1 MNAAV
6 RTGSGIAFGRHALP
20 KPPGA
25 GQVTVRVRSASINPV
40 DYKVG
45 KFLLGPIAGLDLAGV
60 VEQVGDGVDAF
71 KPGDAV
77 FGFTSGSCCELTV
90 ADAAKLAPV
99 PPGLDFTNSAAL
111 PTAYLT
117 SYQSLFE
124 HARLRPGGKVLII
137 GASGGCGLA
146 ACQLA
151 RAVGA
156 SEIVAVCSAA
166 NASLVE
172 SQGATRVV
180 AYDGDDEPIAALLSE
195 GARFDVVYDA
205 ATGSGAGEDY
215 VNLCRKTVAPGGR
228 RVAING
234 GAWKWIRA
242 LTGWQRDDN
251 KLVLTRQNGAELTK
265 IVDML
270 GGKPVPVIDS
280 KWKLDEAGVAG
291 AFERLKSRRA
301 RGKVIV
307 EVA

>member
-6 RTGSGIAFGRHALP
+6 RTGSGITFGRHALP
-20 KPPGA
+20 KPPGV
-25 GQVTVRVRSASINPV
+25 GQVTIRVKAASINPV

-45 KFLLGPIAGLDLAGV
+45 KFLLGPIAGLDVAGV
-60 VEQVGDGVDAF
+60 VERVGDGVDSF

-90 ADAAKLAPV
+90 ADAAKLALV
-99 PPGLDFTNSAAL
+99 PPSLDFTNAAAL

-117 SYQSLFE
+117 SYQSLLE
-124 HARLRPGGKVLII
+124 HGKLRTGGKVLII

-180 AYDGDDEPIAALLSE
+180 AYDDGERTSALLAE

-215 VNLCRKTVAPGGR
+215 VNLCRETVAPRGR

-242 LTGWQRDDN
+242 LTGWQRDDDA
-251 KLVLTRQNGAELTK
+251 LILTRQNGAELTK
-265 IVDML
+265 IVETL
-270 GGKPVPVIDS
+270 GGKPTPVIDS
-280 KWKLDEAGVAG
+280 KWNLDEAGVAG

-307 EVA
+307 EIA

>member
-1 MNAAV
+1 M
-6 RTGSGIAFGRHALP
+6 
-20 KPPGA
+20 
-25 GQVTVRVRSASINPV
+25 
-40 DYKVG
+40 
-45 KFLLGPIAGLDLAGV
+45 GPIAGLDVAGV
-60 VEQVGDGVDAF
+60 VERVGDGVDSF

-90 ADAAKLAPV
+90 ADAAKLALV
-99 PPGLDFTNSAAL
+99 PPSLDFTNAAAL

-117 SYQSLFE
+117 SYQSLLE
-124 HARLRPGGKVLII
+124 HGKLRTGGKVLII

-156 SEIVAVCSAA
+156 SEIVAVCGAA
-166 NASLVE
+166 NARLS

-180 AYDGDDEPIAALLSE
+180 AYDDGEPTSALLAE

-215 VNLCRKTVAPGGR
+215 VNLCRETVSPGGR

-234 GAWKWIRA
+234 GRGSGSA
-242 LTGWQRDDN
+242 LTGWQRDDDA
-251 KLVLTRQNGAELTK
+251 LILTRQNGAELTK
-265 IVDML
+265 IVETL

-280 KWKLDEAGVAG
+280 KWNLDEAGVAG

-301 RGKVIV
+301 RGKVIA